1 MFNII
6 RYVAI
11 IVLLFAS
18 FQASGQDR
26 DRPSGIVVAFGW
38 TSFQSSETN
47 KAVGFSPNG
56 RDIMGFAT
64 DEIRSWDIA
73 TGLVTK
79 RMKAFSFHEEDRFSL
94 SADGKQVIILE
105 MTTQKMGT
113 VHIFETQTGLKKL
126 TRKIFDLENITVSDD
141 GGYLAIE
148 DKDGCRIERVDSA
161 NAAIVIPKVLSIN
174 QLSASQDGKRFAYCH
189 SAGSVTVRYADLPSW
204 EPPLLKDH
212 GFAAVTLSRD
222 GTQLATT
229 CYRENFEHAKPA
241 GPIQIWDVAT
251 RKHVRDMTPTTWYL
265 SHPTRIRFTPDGK
278 MVVGGDQQHIRGWST
293 ATGKIAFAV
302 DNAPWTGN
310 FQISSD
316 SRYLAVDGD
325 RPLVW
330 DLFTAEQPPALV
342 GHVGTVCDIALSP
355 DGTLAATSAL
365 HSTDVYIWNT
375 TTGKNV
381 AAMRCE
387 YARSNDATRVH
398 PVRIRLGF
406 SFDNKSL
413 FTMNEAPGSPGPLR
427 VWDVKQRHLVWEK
440 AIATRFTPQAVFT
453 RHGLFVGLDRAP
465 TMLDAVSGRT
475 IWTKPKQSNA
485 VVVPVVSRLGDGLAH
500 VDRSETV
507 ILDPKTGRELDR
519 FPGTPIGFTPDLS
532 AMYYAN
538 DDVVIGRES
547 IGKTNRPSKVG
558 DTETICH
565 AAGIGAIYDT
575 DLRSYRVIDLRTGT
589 DISRRASVDYP
600 KAFCDT
606 VLSPDG
612 RLLAHICPGSIDI
625 WETATGDELV
635 QFEHRAGKTK
645 MGVFSND
652 GRTLI
657 TSHGSVVYGWD
668 LTGGVWATRPKPT
681 LEEIATAKSDFGGKS
696 AVARRAIHLLAADPV
711 AGFAYAK
718 NVTTPATDGDIQRYE
733 KWIANLDAAAFADRD
748 TASREL
754 ALAGWR
760 AESLMQR
767 TLKETDSPEVRQRLE
782 TLLAKPDVRAIRA
795 IELLERIGTA
805 EAIARIRELAKLPTG
820 LISPEASRTSARLPR
835 EVSR

>member
-1 MFNII
+1 MTTLI
-6 RYVAI
+6 R
-11 IVLLFAS
+11 IVVILVPIFATI
-18 FQASGQDR
+18 QASGQNPDR
-26 DRPSGIVVAFGW
+26 RSGVVAFGW
-38 TSFQSSETN
+38 TSFQTIETN

-94 SADGKQVIILE
+94 SADGKHVIVIE
-105 MTTQKMGT
+105 MSTQKSGT
-113 VHIFETQTGLKKL
+113 VHVFETQTGLKKL
-126 TRKIFDLENITVSDD
+126 TRKIFDLQNITVSDD

-148 DKDGCRIERVDSA
+148 EIENGDGCRIERADSA

-174 QLSASQDGKRFAYCH
+174 RFSASQDGKRFAYCH
-189 SAGSVTVRYADLPSW
+189 SAGSVTVRYANLPIW
-204 EPPLLKDH
+204 ELPPLKDH

-265 SHPTRIRFTPDGK
+265 SHPTHIRFTPDGK
-278 MVVGGDQQHIRGWST
+278 MVVGGDQKHIRGWST

-302 DNAPWTGN
+302 DNAPWKGN

-325 RPLVW
+325 RPVVW
-330 DLFTAEQPPALV
+330 NLSTGAQPPALL
-342 GHVGTVCDIALSP
+342 GHVGTVNDIALSP

-365 HSTDVYIWNT
+365 GGTDVYIWDT

-381 AAMRCE
+381 AALRCE
-387 YARSNDATRVH
+387 FAKSTDMARVD
-398 PVRIRLGF
+398 PGRIRLGF
-406 SFDNKSL
+406 SFDNKLL
-413 FTMNEAPGSPGPLR
+413 FTMNEASGSAGPLR
-427 VWDVKQRHLVWEK
+427 VWAVKQGHLIWEK
-440 AIATRFTPQAVFT
+440 AIATRFAPVASFT
-453 RHGLFVGLDRAP
+453 KHGLFIGLDRTP
-465 TMLDAVSGRT
+465 TMLDTDTGRA
-475 IWTKPKQSNA
+475 IWANAKQA
-485 VVVPVVSRLGDGLAH
+485 KAVVPVVSPFGDSLAYE
-500 VDRSETV
+500 DRSGTL
-507 ILDPKTGRELDR
+507 ILDPKTGREFDR
-519 FPGTPIGFTPDLS
+519 FPGTPIGFTPDLGS
-532 AMYYAN
+532 MYLAN
-538 DDVVIGRES
+538 DNVIICRDL
-547 IGKTNRPSKVG
+547 IAKTNRPSKVG

-565 AAGIGAIYDT
+565 EAGIGAIYDPN
-575 DLRSYRVIDLRTGT
+575 LVSYRVVDLRTGT
-589 DISRRASVDYP
+589 DISRCAVGDLGKTSD
-600 KAFCDT
+600 DT

-612 RLLAHICPGSIDI
+612 RLLAKLRPASICI

-635 QFEHRAGKTK
+635 RFEHRSGQWQI
-645 MGVFSND
+645 GVFSKD

-657 TSHGSVVYGWD
+657 TTHGSVVYGWD
-668 LTGGVWATRPKPT
+668 LTGEVWATRPKPT
-681 LEEIATAKSDFGGKS
+681 LEEIATAKSDFGGKP
-696 AVARRAIHLLAADPV
+696 AVARRAIHVLAAEPV

-718 NVTTPATDGDIQRYE
+718 SVTTPATDGDIQRYE

-748 TASREL
+748 TGSREL
-754 ALAGWR
+754 ATAGWR

-795 IELLERIGTA
+795 IELLERIGTP

-820 LISPEASRTSARLPR
+820 LIAREANRTSARLPAK
-835 EVSR
+835 